1 MQQATFA
8 NSPNSSLAAVL
19 NPRIQKALSNLD
31 SRLEDELARYRRYR
45 AGLKVAPSSAKAM
58 HPKPKVDRVELA
70 SFAPIGAASGYAS
83 VQSGNDASQYHLDGS
98 DQTSVA
104 MGSTSPS
111 LGDPQGEVATDSALA
126 VLPTQGDTAV
136 SIEPLTADT
145 IAHNSIANN
154 PYELSMDFAAAQ
166 SDNAPTSYLPNDYLE
181 SSEALLRSLAEEE
194 AQADLERGVLENLLT
209 PLGVGSMLLMLL
221 ASGMFGYL
229 VMNPNSLK
237 AIAGLAGRAIAG
249 LRAPSNSQPVA
260 QAPVTASTE
269 EPNNFALDSQE
280 FADLSL
286 GNLTALRTGSP
297 GAPVGKPLMMDKN
310 KAGKPVPNGAV
321 MNPKLSA
328 GKMVVV
334 PGAPAGGL
342 PSSTASNAQP
352 SGIAPV
358 FGRSANPNGPVRTT
372 PLPQPRRFSA
382 PAPASVPVYRAPVTR
397 YSPSRPSSI
406 NSGNTTPLPPAPLP
420 PAPLPSVA
428 PAPGNSPE
436 SPKSSGY
443 KVVVPYDSDRTLE
456 KVQQLD
462 PNSYFRNSEAGA
474 VIQTG
479 GSYNNEAEAQQK
491 VQELKQQGIEAE
503 VQK

>member
-8 NSPNSSLAAVL
+8 NSSSSPFAAVL

-45 AGLKVAPSSAKAM
+45 AGLKVAPSSARAM
-58 HPKPKVDRVELA
+58 HPKPKPDRVELA
-70 SFAPIGAASGYAS
+70 TFAPIIGAHS
-83 VQSGNDASQYHLDGS
+83 VPSSVPAGSQAVGSVEGLDSPGDWNS
-98 DQTSVA
+98 TIA
-104 MGSTSPS
+104 STSTA
-111 LGDPQGEVATDSALA
+111 LATDSALA
-126 VLPTQGDTAV
+126 VLPNPSDSAV
-136 SIEPLTADT
+136 PIDPLMSEEIE
-145 IAHNSIANN
+145 HN
-154 PYELSMDFAAAQ
+154 PYDLPMDFVAGDSDSHAA
-166 SDNAPTSYLPNDYLE
+166 THHLPNDYLE

-229 VMNPNSLK
+229 VMNPSSLK
-237 AIAGLAGRAIAG
+237 AIAGLAGRAMTA
-249 LRAPSNSQPVA
+249 LRPQSNSQPVV
-260 QAPVTASTE
+260 QAPAASPTE
-269 EPNNFALDSQE
+269 EASHAFALDSQE

-286 GNLTALRTGSP
+286 GNLTVLRTGRS
-297 GAPVGKPLMMDKN
+297 GLASGLAVGKPGVTDKN
-310 KAGKPVPNGAV
+310 KAAKSVPNGLVV

-328 GKMVVV
+328 GKAVTPGNPSGSAA
-334 PGAPAGGL
+334 PGAAGH
-342 PSSTASNAQP
+342 AQP

-358 FGRSANPNGPVRTT
+358 FDRRSDNSGGQVRTT
-372 PLPQPRRFSA
+372 PLPQPRRFSPPTA
-382 PAPASVPVYRAPVTR
+382 GYRDPAPRYAPN
-397 YSPSRPSSI
+397 RPSSI
-406 NSGNTTPLPPAPLP
+406 DSGTTPLPPAPLP

-428 PAPGNSPE
+428 PAPSNNPE
-436 SPKSSGY
+436 TPRSSGY
-443 KVVVPYDSDRTLE
+443 KVVVPYDNDRTLE

-462 PNSYFRNSEAGA
+462 PNSYFRNSESGA

>member
-8 NSPNSSLAAVL
+8 NSTNSSLAAVL
-19 NPRIQKALSNLD
+19 NPRIQTALSNLD

-58 HPKPKVDRVELA
+58 HPKPKLDRVELA
-70 SFAPIGAASGYAS
+70 SFAPIGAPSGYAS
-83 VQSGNDASQYHLDGS
+83 VQSGNDASRSHLDGA
-98 DQTSVA
+98 DQTSVSVGLTN
-104 MGSTSPS
+104 GS
-111 LGDPQGEVATDSALA
+111 LDPQDEVATDSALA
-126 VLPTQGDTAV
+126 VLPTQADTLV
-136 SIEPLTADT
+136 SIEALTADT
-145 IAHNSIANN
+145 ISDNAISYN
-154 PYELSMDFAAAQ
+154 PYELSMDFTAAQ
-166 SDNAPTSYLPNDYLE
+166 SNHAPTGYLPSDYLE

-249 LRAPSNSQPVA
+249 LRAPSNSQTVV
-260 QAPVTASTE
+260 QAPVTVATE
-269 EPNNFALDSQE
+269 EPNNGFALDSQE

-286 GNLTALRTGSP
+286 GNLTALRTGSSGVP
-297 GAPVGKPLMMDKN
+297 MGKPLMMDKN
-310 KAGKPVPNGAV
+310 KAGKPVPNGV
-321 MNPKLSA
+321 VINPKLSA
-328 GKMVVV
+328 GKAVVV
-334 PGAPAGGL
+334 PGTPIGGI
-342 PSSTASNAQP
+342 PSSAAGNAQP

-358 FGRSANPNGPVRTT
+358 FGRSGNSGGPVRTT

-382 PAPASVPVYRAPVTR
+382 PAPVYRAPAPR

-428 PAPGNSPE
+428 PAPVNSSE

-443 KVVVPYDSDRTLE
+443 NVVVPYDSDRTLE

-479 GSYNNEAEAQQK
+479 GSYNSEAEAQQK